1 MFVLNWNTRVTRT
14 KGRKPDH
21 EHTCQIMSILFGPI
35 RQMGYVVRDI
45 EAAMQHWTQALRIGP
60 FYYAKGAPI
69 HELSYRGAASDV
81 QASIAL
87 SYSGNMQIAL
97 IQQRNEAP
105 SSFLDFLNAGR
116 NGLHHVG
123 FFSSNFDRDLHRARE
138 AGLDVLQTSIIGSPE
153 GKFAIL
159 GSEDPVRTRPAL
171 IAISDSNL
179 DLFRMV
185 EKEALR
191 WDGSGPIR
199 RFANSKSLNAVA

>member
-1 MFVLNWNTRVTRT
+1 M
-14 KGRKPDH
+14 
-21 EHTCQIMSILFGPI
+21 

-45 EAAMQHWTQALRIGP
+45 EAAMQHWTRGLRVGP
-60 FYYAKGAPI
+60 FYYAEGAPI

-81 QASIAL
+81 RASIAL

-123 FFSSNFDRDLHRARE
+123 FFSSNFDRDLNRARV
-138 AGLDVLQTSIIGSPE
+138 AGLEVLQTCIIGSPE

-159 GSEDPVRTRPAL
+159 GSEDPYRTRPAL
-171 IAISDSNL
+171 IATNDANL

-185 EKEALR
+185 EKEAQR

-199 RFANSKSLNAVA
+199 RFANSKSWKAIA

>member
-1 MFVLNWNTRVTRT
+1 
-14 KGRKPDH
+14 
-21 EHTCQIMSILFGPI
+21 
-35 RQMGYVVRDI
+35 MGYVVQDI
-45 EAAMQHWTQALRIGP
+45 EAAMQHWTRALRVGP
-60 FYYAKGAPI
+60 FYYAEGAPI
-69 HELSYRGAASDV
+69 HENRYCGTASDV
-81 QASIAL
+81 RASIAL

-116 NGLHHVG
+116 IGLHHVG

-138 AGLDVLQTSIIGSPE
+138 VGLSVLQTSVIGKPD

-159 GSEDPVRTRPAL
+159 SSEDPVRTRPAL
-171 IAISDSNL
+171 IATSDSNL

-185 EKEALR
+185 EKEAQR

-199 RFANSKSLNAVA
+199 RFENSKSWKTIT